1 MSFNKMNSV
10 LADHARQIYTHA
22 ISKSLPDN
30 AVKSSL
36 LELIQPKGKLIC
48 IAIGKAAWQMANA
61 ALTVEHL
68 TIHSGAVITKY
79 EHSKGN
85 IPNFEIFEA
94 GHPIPD
100 ENGLS
105 ATRKVLEMT
114 NDLTKDDVILF
125 LISGGGSALFED
137 VDCKLDE
144 LQELTSSLLASG
156 ASIEEMNCIR
166 KHLSNVKGGRF
177 AEHCYP
183 ARVFAVALSDVLG
196 NRLDTIA
203 SGPAC
208 ADSST
213 SEQALA
219 ILNKYSI
226 SVCDDIVQALNRE
239 TPKVVANSEHVICG
253 SVSAL
258 CNHAKE
264 KAEELGYCAKIVS
277 DNVTCQA
284 KDMGKTLADVVIE
297 HKNTSKPLAIIYGG
311 ETVVKLNG
319 NGKGGRNQELALSA
333 AKYINDIDNA
343 VIFSVGSDGTDGP
356 TDAAGGIAFGT
367 TWQDITDCGFVP
379 QEMLNNNDSYN
390 ALNSVNSL
398 IITGPT
404 GTNVNDLYVALILP
418 KGE

>member
-137 VDCKLDE
+137 VD
-144 LQELTSSLLASG
+144 
-156 ASIEEMNCIR
+156 
-166 KHLSNVKGGRF
+166 
-177 AEHCYP
+177 
-183 ARVFAVALSDVLG
+183 
-196 NRLDTIA
+196 
-203 SGPAC
+203 
-208 ADSST
+208 
-213 SEQALA
+213 
-219 ILNKYSI
+219 
-226 SVCDDIVQALNRE
+226 
-239 TPKVVANSEHVICG
+239 
-253 SVSAL
+253 
-258 CNHAKE
+258 
-264 KAEELGYCAKIVS
+264 
-277 DNVTCQA
+277 
-284 KDMGKTLADVVIE
+284 
-297 HKNTSKPLAIIYGG
+297 
-311 ETVVKLNG
+311 
-319 NGKGGRNQELALSA
+319 
-333 AKYINDIDNA
+333 
-343 VIFSVGSDGTDGP
+343 
-356 TDAAGGIAFGT
+356 
-367 TWQDITDCGFVP
+367 
-379 QEMLNNNDSYN
+379 
-390 ALNSVNSL
+390 
-398 IITGPT
+398 
-404 GTNVNDLYVALILP
+404 
-418 KGE
+418 

>member
-1 MSFNKMNSV
+1 MSFNKLNSV

-22 ISKSLPDN
+22 ITKSLPDN
-30 AVKSSL
+30 AVKNAL
-36 LELIQPKGKLIC
+36 CKLTQPKGKLIC

-61 ALTVEHL
+61 AVTVEHL

-79 EHSKGN
+79 GHSNGS
-85 IPNFEIFEA
+85 IPNLDIFEA
-94 GHPIPD
+94 GHPVPD

-105 ATRKVLEMT
+105 ATRKVLEIT
-114 NDLTKDDVILF
+114 KDLTEDDVVLF
-125 LISGGGSALFED
+125 FISGGGSALFED
-137 VDCKLDE
+137 VCCSLSQ
-144 LQELTSSLLASG
+144 LQDITSALLASG
-156 ASIEEMNCIR
+156 ASIDEINCIR

-177 AEHCYP
+177 AEHCKP
-183 ARVFAVALSDVLG
+183 AKVFAVALSDVLG
-196 NRLDTIA
+196 DRLDTIA

-219 ILNKYSI
+219 ILNKYAI

-239 TPKVVANSEHVICG
+239 TPKLVTNSEHVICG

-258 CNHAKE
+258 CKHAKE
-264 KAEELGYCAKIVS
+264 KAEELGYVAKIVS

-319 NGKGGRNQELALSA
+319 NGKGGRNQELALWA
-333 AKYINDIDNA
+333 AKYINGIDNVA
-343 VIFSVGSDGTDGP
+343 VFSVGSDGTDGP

-367 TWQDITDCGFVP
+367 TWQSMINCGLDP

-390 ALNSVNSL
+390 ALKQVGSL